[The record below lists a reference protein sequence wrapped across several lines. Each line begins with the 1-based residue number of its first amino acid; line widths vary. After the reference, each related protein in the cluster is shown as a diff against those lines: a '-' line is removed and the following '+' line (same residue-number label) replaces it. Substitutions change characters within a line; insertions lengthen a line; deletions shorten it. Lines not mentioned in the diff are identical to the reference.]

1 MRDFVAHNWD
11 RLWGDR
17 RQELVFIG
25 IDMDEARLRA
35 ALDACLVDADGYTPE
50 SWRTLP
56 DPFPEWGEHARIPES
71 A

>member
-1 MRDFVAHNWD
+1 D

-50 SWRTLP
+50 SWGHVRQ
-56 DPFPEWGEHARIPES
+56 
-71 A
+71 